1 LGFFS
6 LFPASG
12 WSDAGRLVRRVS
24 LQLLA
29 VTALACS
36 RPPAGDGPTAHGA
49 AASAPATAPAG
60 VILARSSPP
69 VAPGP
74 SKSETTE
81 TVSKSVSVGRPN
93 RGALYNG
100 VLMTDGPHW
109 AVVNPQRAFG
119 TEETVASI
127 TSAISA
133 VVAAFP
139 DSPKLYVGDISGPRG
154 GYIRPHHSHQSGRDV
169 DLGLYYAKGS
179 AWFVRARAD
188 NLDRA
193 RSWTL
198 LRALID
204 DPNVEMIFLDR
215 SIQRLLKEYAVKAGE
230 SRERLDALF
239 EERTA
244 FSDKLIRHEWG
255 HLTHLHVRF
264 KCPKAVEAGERAT
277 RAVALAPRTGRAK
290 YY

>member
-1 LGFFS
+1 ML
-6 LFPASG
+6 
-12 WSDAGRLVRRVS
+12 
-24 LQLLA
+24 
-29 VTALACS
+29 ALACS
-36 RPPAGDGPTAHGA
+36 RPSASEAPIPHGNVA
-49 AASAPATAPAG
+49 IAPAAT
-60 VILARSSPP
+60 VLARSLSPERP
-69 VAPGP
+69 VPP
-74 SKSETTE
+74 TSETPE
-81 TVSKSVSVGRPN
+81 AASQSISVGRPN

-109 AVVNPQRAFG
+109 LVVNPQRAYG
-119 TEETVASI
+119 TEETIASLVA
-127 TSAISA
+127 AIGS
-133 VVAAFP
+133 VVQAFP

-154 GYIRPHHSHQSGRDV
+154 GHIRPHHSHQSGRDV
-169 DLGLYYAKGS
+169 DLGLYYSKGS

-198 LRALID
+198 LKALID
-204 DPNVEMIFLDR
+204 DPNVEVIFLDR
-215 SIQRLLKEYAVKAGE
+215 SIQRLLKEYAVNAGE

-264 KCPKAVEAGERAT
+264 KCPKAVEAGEQAT
-277 RAVALAPRTGRAK
+277 RKVALAPRNGHAK